1 MALLEVNNLDV
12 RFAMRGGEVRA
23 LRDVSFT
30 LERGERLG
38 IVGESGAGK
47 SVAAFT
53 ILNLIAKPG
62 YIAGGEIT
70 FDGEVLNTLK
80 PKAMQSIRGNRISM
94 IFQDPMMTL
103 NPVLTIGEQMIECL
117 KAHRR
122 ISRKDARAIA
132 LHKLNQVFI
141 PSPEKRLDQYP
152 HELSGGM
159 RQRIIIA
166 IALLLDPDIIVADEP
181 TTALDV
187 TIQAEIME
195 LLLLLCEKHNVGLIL
210 ITHDLGVV
218 SQVTQRTLVMYAG
231 RVIEQGPTREI
242 INDAQ
247 HPYTQG
253 LINAL
258 PQMATPGSRLNQI
271 RGSMPTLTKIPA
283 GCAFN
288 PRCDFAA
295 NICLEKVPAFA
306 HSGNCKVAC
315 HMVDAMVAG
324 ERWTP
329 IITDANGNGSTPTD
343 SHRTE
348 VNA

>member
-1 MALLEVNNLDV
+1 MALLEVSNLDV
-12 RFAMRGGEVRA
+12 RFALRQGEVRA

-30 LERGERLG
+30 LDRGERLG

-53 ILNLIAKPG
+53 LLNLISKPG
-62 YIAGGEIT
+62 YIAGGSIR
-70 FDGEVLNTLK
+70 FDGQDLTKLSSR
-80 PKAMQSIRGNRISM
+80 ALQRIRGNRMSM

-103 NPVLTIGEQMIECL
+103 NPVLSIGEQMVECL

-122 ISRKDARAIA
+122 ISTREARAIA
-132 LHKLNQVFI
+132 LQKLQQVHI

-166 IALLLDPDIIVADEP
+166 IALLLDPDIIIADEP

-187 TIQAEIME
+187 TIQAEIMA
-195 LLLLLCEKHNVGLIL
+195 LLLELCEQHNVGLIL

-231 RVIEQGPTREI
+231 RIIEQGPTREI

-258 PQMATPGSRLNQI
+258 PQMATPGQRLNQI
-271 RGSMPTLTKIPA
+271 PGAMPSLSRIPS
-283 GCAFN
+283 GCAFH
-288 PRCDFAA
+288 PRCQYRLDTQDNARRD
-295 NICLEKVPAFA
+295 CEETVPEFVVA
-306 HSGNCKVAC
+306 GNCRVAC
-315 HMVDAMVAG
+315 HMVRDMLH
-324 ERWTP
+324 ERETP
-329 IITDANGNGSTPTD
+329 
-343 SHRTE
+343 
-348 VNA
+348 

>member
-1 MALLEVNNLDV
+1 MALLEVNHLDV
-12 RFAMRGGEVRA
+12 RFALRGGDIQA

-30 LERGERLG
+30 LDRGERLG

-47 SVAAFT
+47 SVAAFS
-53 ILNLIAKPG
+53 ILNLIAQPG
-62 YIAGGEIT
+62 FIAGGDIR
-70 FDGEVLNTLK
+70 FDGQTLS
-80 PKAMQSIRGNRISM
+80 AMSEQQLRQIRGHRISM

-103 NPVLTIGEQMIECL
+103 NPVLSIGEQMVECL
-117 KAHRR
+117 RAHRR
-122 ISRKDARAIA
+122 ISHRDARDIA
-132 LHKLNQVFI
+132 LERLKQVQI

-166 IALLLDPDIIVADEP
+166 IALLLDPDIIIADEP

-187 TIQAEIME
+187 TIQAEIMA
-195 LLLLLCEKHNVGLIL
+195 LLLELCEQHNVALML

-231 RVIEQGPTREI
+231 RIIEQGPTKEI

-258 PQMATPGSRLNQI
+258 PQMADPGQRLNQI
-271 RGSMPTLTKIPA
+271 RGSMPSLNNIPS

-288 PRCDFAA
+288 PRCDFATEH
-295 NICLEKVPAFA
+295 CRHVMPEFVT
-306 HSGNCKVAC
+306 SGGCQVAC
-315 HMVDAMVAG
+315 HMVREMIEEAQHHA
-324 ERWTP
+324 
-329 IITDANGNGSTPTD
+329 
-343 SHRTE
+343 
-348 VNA
+348 

>member
-62 YIAGGEIT
+62 YIAGGEIK

-295 NICLEKVPAFA
+295 DVCHEQVPAFVA
-306 HSGNCKVAC
+306 SGNCKVAC
-315 HMVDAMVAG
+315 HMVQAMVKG
-324 ERWTP
+324 ESWTP
-329 IITDANGNGSTPTD
+329 IVTDASQAA
-343 SHRTE
+343 RTE